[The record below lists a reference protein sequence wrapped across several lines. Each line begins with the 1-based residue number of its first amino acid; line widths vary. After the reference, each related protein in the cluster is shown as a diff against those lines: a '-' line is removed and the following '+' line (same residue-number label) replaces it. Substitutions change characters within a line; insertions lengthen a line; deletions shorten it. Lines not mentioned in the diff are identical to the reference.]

1 MSATLMMSLAN
12 FIVGSLYEELYAVCC
27 CYLYQHIFL
36 LQSTGVNRVTKYLL
50 DLHPDD
56 LQNVDDFSP
65 F

>member
-1 MSATLMMSLAN
+1 VLL
-12 FIVGSLYEELYAVCC
+12 LPD
-27 CYLYQHIFL
+27 QHIFL

-65 F
+65 FWKIAWKSVFNSE